1 MTSQARRSS
10 GAHSAFA
17 ESPHSEESALGIDSS
32 EGPILMN
39 TPIPAGNH
47 FTIDDSPEEMSDELL
62 VLAAKSGD
70 AGAFV
75 ELRNRHSSKTLW
87 RIYRITRNW
96 EDAEDALQDSF
107 LKAFTH
113 LKNFEGRSSFSS
125 WLTRIAINSALMIL
139 RKKRPHLAISI
150 DGRNDDHEAWQA
162 CELRDPTEDPETL
175 YAQRERE
182 ELLRGAILRLR
193 PHFRDVVHLE
203 QTQECSPKEIAETLG
218 ISVAA
223 TKSRLLR
230 AKIALR
236 ASLRCSSDLG

>member
-1 MTSQARRSS
+1 MTLQARRSS

-17 ESPHSEESALGIDSS
+17 ESQHTEESAVGIDFL

-39 TPIPAGNH
+39 TPILAGND
-47 FTIDDSPEEMSDELL
+47 FTVEDSPAETSDELL
-62 VLAAKSGD
+62 VFAAKSGD

-75 ELRNRHSSKTLW
+75 ELSNRHSSKTLW

-139 RKKRPHLAISI
+139 RKKRPYLEISI
-150 DGRNDDHEAWQA
+150 DGRTDDHEAWQSR
-162 CELRDPTEDPETL
+162 ELRDPTEDPETL

-182 ELLRGAILRLR
+182 EILRGAILRLR
-193 PHFRDVVHLE
+193 PHFRDVVKLE
-203 QTQECSPKEIAETLG
+203 HEYSTKEIAQTLG

-236 ASLRCSSDLG
+236 ASLR

>member
-1 MTSQARRSS
+1 MTLQARRSS

-17 ESPHSEESALGIDSS
+17 ESQHTEESAVGIDFL

-39 TPIPAGNH
+39 TPILAGND
-47 FTIDDSPEEMSDELL
+47 FTVEDSPAETSDELL
-62 VLAAKSGD
+62 VFAAKSGD

-75 ELRNRHSSKTLW
+75 ELSNRHSSKTLW

-139 RKKRPHLAISI
+139 RKKRPYLEISI

-162 CELRDPTEDPETL
+162 CEPRDPTEDPETL

-203 QTQECSPKEIAETLG
+203 QTQECSTKEIAQTLG

-223 TKSRLLR
+223 AKSRLLR
-230 AKIALR
+230 AKMALR
-236 ASLRCSSDLG
+236 ASLR